1 MVTTKSGLKLRCQK
15 TVIGKHKITVATCIT
30 MGTLMELGFSKGH
43 FTHAIVDEAGQC
55 LETETMIP
63 LTFMTATSGQV
74 VLAGDP
80 MQLGPILTSPY
91 SRELGFKTS
100 YLVRL
105 MERFPYQK
113 DIERFANSFDPRLVT
128 KLIHNYRSLPSIL
141 NIYNTLFY
149 SSDLIAEVSATESK
163 EAKLL
168 MHLKDILPGDDNNAD
183 CGVFFH
189 GIRGDNKRYGDSPS
203 WCNPQEAGQVFYF
216 IKSLYE
222 NGVKPADIGIITPYT
237 QQVRCL
243 RRLFENLELEKPKIG
258 SVEEFQ
264 GQERQIIVISTVRST
279 SKLFDDDRKFQLGFV
294 RSKKRMNVAVSRAR
308 SVLIIFG
315 NPHLLQKDDNWKY
328 VIKYC
333 NANKTITGVE
343 LPAEF

>member
-1 MVTTKSGLKLRCQK
+1 MITTKSGLKLRCQK

-30 MGTLMELGFSKGH
+30 MGTLMELGFNKGH

-63 LTFMTATSGQV
+63 LTFMNATNGQV

-80 MQLGPILTSPY
+80 MQLGPIITSPY

-141 NIYNTLFY
+141 HIYNTLFY

-163 EAKLL
+163 EAKLVE
-168 MHLKDILPGDDNNAD
+168 HLKDILPGDNEAGF
-183 CGVFFH
+183 GVFFH

-216 IKSLYE
+216 VKSLYE
-222 NGVKPADIGIITPYT
+222 KGVKPADIGIITPYT

-333 NANKTITGVE
+333 NSNKTITGVE

>member
-1 MVTTKSGLKLRCQK
+1 MTITKSGLKLRCQK
-15 TVIGKHKITVATCIT
+15 SVIGKHKITVATCIT
-30 MGTLMELGFSKGH
+30 MGTLMELGFDKGH
-43 FTHAIVDEAGQC
+43 FTHAIIDEAGQC
-55 LETETMIP
+55 LETEAMIP
-63 LTFMTATSGQV
+63 LSFMNAASGQV

-80 MQLGPILTSPY
+80 MQLGPIITSPY
-91 SRELGFKTS
+91 SRDLGFKTS

-113 DIERFANSFDPRLVT
+113 DIERFANLFDPRLVT

-149 SSDLIAEVSATESK
+149 SSDLIPEVSETDSK

-168 MHLKDILPGDDNNAD
+168 EKLKDILPGDDKNLS

-189 GIRGDNKRYGDSPS
+189 GIRGENKRFGDSPS

-216 IKSLYE
+216 VKSLYDK
-222 NGVKPADIGIITPYT
+222 GITPADIGIITPYS
-237 QQVRCL
+237 QQVRSL
-243 RRLFENLELEKPKIG
+243 RRLFENMELDKPKIG

-264 GQERQIIVISTVRST
+264 GQERQIIIISTVRSS
-279 SKLFDDDRKFQLGFV
+279 SKLIYDDMKFQLGFV

-308 SVLIIFG
+308 
-315 NPHLLQKDDNWKY
+315 
-328 VIKYC
+328 
-333 NANKTITGVE
+333 
-343 LPAEF
+343 